1 MNKIYYLIV
10 VSIIISTSFVAG
22 VFYSDEVKNNFRWV
36 LEDGN
41 KYKDK
46 QLYQNK

>member
-1 MNKIYYLIV
+1 MNKISYLIV

-22 VFYSDEVKNNFRWV
+22 VFYSDEVKSSFKWV

-46 QLYQNK
+46 HIVSK

>member
-1 MNKIYYLIV
+1 MNKISYLIV
-10 VSIIISTSFVAG
+10 VLIMVSTSFVTG
-22 VFYSDEVKNNFRWV
+22 VFYSDEVKSSFKWM

-46 QLYQNK
+46 HIISK